1 MSNRP
6 VVVVGDVVLDVLTL
20 PQGPLR
26 HGTDTPARV
35 LPRSGGAGANTAA
48 WLAAYGI
55 ETTLVTRVGDDAL
68 GRSARAELEAAGVRC
83 VWSVDRDRSTGVVV
97 VLVDETGERTMLP
110 DRGANAGLTVA
121 DVVDAFEIL
130 AHFPGGRPH
139 LHLSGYV
146 LLDVASRA
154 TGSAALAA
162 ARRLGWSTSVDPQ
175 AVGLIERVGAPAFV
189 SWVSGVDLIL
199 PNAAEAGVLG
209 GVERLAAV
217 VTTGVAMTDG
227 AAGARWVGSDGTRYA
242 ASADP
247 IPARDTT
254 GSGDAFN
261 AGLLAAW
268 LAGRGPQAALEAGV
282 AAGSAAA
289 AGLGARPPRSA
300 RSPAGP

>member
-83 VWSVDRDRSTGVVV
+83 VWAVDRDRPTGVVV

-121 DVVDAFEIL
+121 DVVDALGIL

-146 LLDVASRA
+146 LLDPASRA

-162 ARRLGWSTSVDPQ
+162 ARRLDWSTSVDPQ
-175 AVGLIERVGAPAFV
+175 AVGLIERVGAAAFV
-189 SWVSGVDLIL
+189 RWVKGVDLIL
-199 PNAAEAGVLG
+199 PNAAEAAALG

-217 VTTGVAMTDG
+217 VTAGVAVTDG
-227 AAGARWVGSDGTRYA
+227 AAGARWVGADGSRYA
-242 ASADP
+242 AAADP

-289 AGLGARPPRSA
+289 AGLGARPPRPA